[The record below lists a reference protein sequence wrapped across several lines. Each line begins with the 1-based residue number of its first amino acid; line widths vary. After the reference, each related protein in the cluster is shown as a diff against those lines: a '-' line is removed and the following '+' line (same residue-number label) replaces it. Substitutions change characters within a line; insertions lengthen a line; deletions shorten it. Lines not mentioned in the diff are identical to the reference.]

1 MKKLLALLL
10 CLALLPAVAFSDGI
24 SVDAVEDTLHPWQSV
39 SVAFETPKAG
49 LAWIGL
55 TDEEGETVSVLTE
68 SYDAWAGHNRLK
80 WNVTHGGIPAPEGTY
95 RLTVR
100 QGDLEGWTLVTVG
113 RPAPVL
119 SGVSAGET
127 VSPAEPLTITFS
139 SNLSCTLE
147 LLDDTGT
154 ETLAQWEAQPGQ
166 QTVTWDGGALTDGAH
181 TLTLLLTDGDLA
193 SETAAITVTASGF
206 SAAAVEED
214 DDPEIEGLHIE
225 TIVDEQD
232 DPAEETADEPEDEE
246 ETGETEI
253 GDAPDQAE
261 TAPEE
266 NAVSADQSVFTPSYS
281 SPYAAREEEAG
292 TYWTTPMD
300 ITDEAAVWE
309 MLMKPITV
317 VDTGKKRSQ
326 MAQLVIREEPDE
338 NSRGVGVVTC
348 VSQGV
353 RVLEESGDWTKIE
366 CYSSSF
372 HDSKVKA
379 WNMLVQG
386 WIETKYIQT
395 KTPDPGMGIVV
406 DKLTQ
411 RLYIFVDGHLYDTLL
426 CSTGH
431 ANEKQPYN
439 ESRSGEFLL
448 LVPAVGGYVD
458 EGMYVE
464 MAIRYNAG
472 DMVHQVPYTKAAD
485 GGKYFGTFEPRLG
498 TKASHGCIRVQRRKT
513 PKGTSMEWVYKNKKN
528 NTKFVIWEDW
538 QGRQL
543 SYAADDTPV
552 YYNPKGG
559 KLYHSSETCASAKNV
574 TFTPFT
580 YGELE
585 TGAYAKL
592 TRCTYC
598 NPPLRKAEID
608 EINALYAPGG
618 DHDPILTAAQQKYL
632 DGAYD

>member
-1 MKKLLALLL
+1 MKRLFALLL
-10 CLALLPAVAFSDGI
+10 CLSLLPLPAAALSEGI
-24 SVDAVEDTLHPWQSV
+24 SVDAVEGTVHPWQTLR
-39 SVAFETPKAG
+39 VAFETSKAG

-68 SYDAWAGHNRLK
+68 TYDAWAGHNLLQ
-80 WNVTHGGIPAPEGTY
+80 WNLTYGGVPAPEGTY

-100 QGDLEGWTLVTVG
+100 QGGLEGWTLVTVG
-113 RPAPVL
+113 SPAPVL
-119 SGVSAGET
+119 SGVSAGEA
-127 VSPAEPLTITFS
+127 VSPEAPLAIAFS

-147 LLDDTGT
+147 LLDDAGT
-154 ETLAQWEAQPGQ
+154 ETLAQWEAQPGP
-166 QTVTWDGGALTDGAH
+166 QTVSWDGGSLTDGVH
-181 TLTLLLTDGDLA
+181 RLTLVLTDGDLS
-193 SETAAITVTASGF
+193 SETAVIAVTASGF
-206 SAAAVEED
+206 GTAAAAAEPGEA
-214 DDPEIEGLHIE
+214 DPEIEGLRAEPADE
-225 TIVDEQD
+225 T
-232 DPAEETADEPEDEE
+232 ETEPEDETQTAAEPDPE
-246 ETGETEI
+246 ELGPI
-253 GDAPDQAE
+253 VASAGADQA
-261 TAPEE
+261 
-266 NAVSADQSVFTPSYS
+266 VFTPSYG
-281 SPYAAREEEAG
+281 SPYAARADEAG

-309 MLMKPITV
+309 MLMQPITV

-326 MAQLVIREEPDE
+326 MSQIVLREEPDE

-353 RVLEESGDWTKIE
+353 RVLEESGNWTKIE

-386 WIETKYIQT
+386 WVETKYIQT

-411 RLYIFVDGHLYDTLL
+411 RLYIFTDGHLYDTLL

-513 PKGTSMEWVYKNKKN
+513 PKGTSMEWVYKHKKN

-559 KLYHSSETCASAKNV
+559 KSYHSSETCASAKGV

-585 TGAYAKL
+585 DGAFAKL

-598 NPPLRKAEID
+598 NPPLRRGEID
-608 EINALYAPGG
+608 EINAIYAPGG

-632 DGAYD
+632 DGKYD